1 MSSIVE
7 NVVGEREDVYAEL
20 KTVVGADFD
29 DLVRVVISNHS
40 MDDLLS
46 AISQLTPEDD
56 PQITGVGPDIIYDGL
71 VVRVLADEGGKVEKV
86 ILARDESALRELVPA
101 VGLILDQAA
110 TQQLNVRF

>member
-20 KTVVGADFD
+20 KTAVGADFD
-29 DLVRVVISNHS
+29 DLVRVVPSKHS
-40 MDDLLS
+40 MDELL
-46 AISQLTPEDD
+46 AAAGHVTLDEDAH
-56 PQITGVGPDIIYDGL
+56 ITGAGPDIINDGL

-101 VGLILDQAA
+101 VGPILDQAA